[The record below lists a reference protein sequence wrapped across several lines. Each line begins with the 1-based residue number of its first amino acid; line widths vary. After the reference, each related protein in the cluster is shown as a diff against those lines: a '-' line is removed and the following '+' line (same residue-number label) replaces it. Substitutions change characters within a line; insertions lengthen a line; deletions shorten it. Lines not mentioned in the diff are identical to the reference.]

1 MRANASGYKWRRW
14 RAPMKSISFFSF
26 FGIRRFVVLNGWL
39 FYLEVC
45 YLELKQL
52 FWTFFTF
59 FFYTVHNL
67 ISEMTVFDKPQSFWN
82 AFYFQNKLVAAQHF
96 LSIMRQKMWPNYK
109 LRSSKI
115 TEKCNLVSKRS
126 PFSQPNSLFGL
137 PESAVG
143 GLRKAIM
150 KGARKK
156 IDQREETQL
165 CWMCNFS
172 EAAATNVKA
181 TAAGAEV
188 ASNCSHLPHTLRK
201 VPTHSVGKQEIHS
214 HQENISWNQLS
225 L

>member
-1 MRANASGYKWRRW
+1 MLVVTNEDDGGLQWSQFL
-14 RAPMKSISFFSF
+14 FFSF

-143 GLRKAIM
+143 GLSKAIM

-156 IDQREETQL
+156 NRPKRRNSIMLDVQL
-165 CWMCNFS
+165 FRGCCY
-172 EAAATNVKA
+172 
-181 TAAGAEV
+181 
-188 ASNCSHLPHTLRK
+188 
-201 VPTHSVGKQEIHS
+201 
-214 HQENISWNQLS
+214 
-225 L
+225 